1 MKEPGESSTFDH
13 QDLTTIVEVC
23 KLMNS
28 AMHYDPLI
36 EEIMEFSTRVMQ
48 VEGASILLHDDTI
61 NKLIFHMSTGSRSDS
76 LKKIVLNTDEGIAGW
91 VYNNS
96 TSVVSNDLANDER
109 FCSRVDTSV
118 NFVTRSILAV
128 PLTHENKTI
137 GVFELVNRKG
147 SQGFAERDLLLAEG
161 LAAQIALALERVRLI
176 NENMTVNRLATIG
189 ETVTGLAHYIKNIL
203 TGLDGARHLISIA
216 LREDDQNRVHKMWPV
231 LENSI
236 HKISTLTLDMLEFS
250 KERKPDYTCKNIN
263 EVIREVVELC
273 EKRAAKQEVTL
284 HTRLESSIE
293 PTFFDCNGIFRC
305 LLNMVTNGLDACSNA
320 PDAQITICSHIDDD
334 QLRISVSDNGC
345 GMSSETIEKILL
357 SKFFSTK
364 GSKGTGLGVPVT
376 RKIIAEHN
384 GTLDISS
391 QEGQGSTIV
400 FKIPALSEPPAE
412 DTILFE

>member
-1 MKEPGESSTFDH
+1 MKNPGSSPSFDH
-13 QDLTTIVEVC
+13 QDLMAIVDVC

-36 EEIMEFSTRVMQ
+36 EEIMQFSTRVMQ

-61 NKLIFHMSTGSRSDS
+61 NKLIFHMSTGDRSDN

-91 VYNNS
+91 VYQHAQ
-96 TSVVSNDLANDER
+96 SVCSNDLLNDER

-118 NFVTRSILAV
+118 DFVTRSILAV

-137 GVFELVNRKG
+137 GVFELVNRK
-147 SQGFAERDLLLAEG
+147 SPHGFNGRDLLLAEG
-161 LAAQIALALERVRLI
+161 LAAQIALALERIRLI

-203 TGLDGARHLISIA
+203 TGMDGARHLIGIA
-216 LREDDQNRVHKMWPV
+216 LRENDHQRIHKMWPV
-231 LENSI
+231 LENCI

-250 KERKPDYTCKNIN
+250 KDRKPDYNCKNIN
-263 EVIREVVELC
+263 EVISEVVELC
-273 EKRAAKQEVTL
+273 EKRAAQHNVSLQTNL
-284 HTRLESSIE
+284 DSAIQATY
-293 PTFFDCNGIFRC
+293 FDCNGIFRC
-305 LLNMVTNGLDACSNA
+305 LLNMVTNSLDACA
-320 PDAQITICSHIDDD
+320 YEEEACITICSRLEGTH
-334 QLRISVSDNGC
+334 LRISVSDNGC
-345 GMSSETIEKILL
+345 GMSPEIIEKILL

-384 GTLDISS
+384 GTMDIAS
-391 QEGQGSTIV
+391 QIGKGSTITFV
-400 FKIPALSEPPAE
+400 IPALSEPPTE
-412 DTILFE
+412 E